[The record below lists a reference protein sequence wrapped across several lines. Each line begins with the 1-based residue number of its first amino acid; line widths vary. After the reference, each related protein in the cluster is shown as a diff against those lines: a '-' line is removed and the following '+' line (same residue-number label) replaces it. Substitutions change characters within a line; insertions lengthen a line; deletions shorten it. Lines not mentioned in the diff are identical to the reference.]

1 MSFLRTERG
10 MTAQEA
16 QSEPVGDKI
25 ARLEA
30 LLDKQGKEMKG
41 MKGQIG
47 LIRGQVGLG
56 RPGTTKTQAEPSPTE
71 AQSTQTEPQSG
82 HKMHEIFEWMRD
94 CPNCGGRNPDYKKP
108 TVKCANCGVP
118 VSSNDDVRKELQE
131 KRSTDKIK
139 GCWNCGGSP
148 TAKSETDGKE
158 WQVEVV
164 Q

>member
-1 MSFLRTERG
+1 ME
-10 MTAQEA
+10 
-16 QSEPVGDKI
+16 K
-25 ARLEA
+25 
-30 LLDKQGKEMKG
+30 KMKG
-41 MKGQIG
+41 YSGQIG
-47 LIRGQVGLG
+47 EIRKKAGLP
-56 RPGTTKTQAEPSPTE
+56 RPGTPESEVKSSPTE
-71 AQSTQTEPQSG
+71 VSGPQNEPQSG